1 MYNVI
6 QWKRK
11 GGLTADAG
19 TAITALL
26 DPGSLRGRV
35 VVTRMAIKTAATAQT
50 LTVMQV
56 LSKYRI
62 AAAAASGQK
71 VIKFAENDFAQNDF
85 VAIKMPSG
93 IHQLFTVASV
103 AAKGDDDLYAVTLS
117 ANLPVEL
124 PLGAAVCFFGV
135 PSDGHE
141 IVAIAASGVTQ
152 MQSDEGYFGANEMGE
167 PLLMHLTNATN
178 AATIEAIN
186 YPIIGV

>member
-11 GGLTADAG
+11 GGLTATAG

-35 VVTRMAIKTAATAQT
+35 VVTRMAIKAAATAQT

-71 VIKFAENDFAQNDF
+71 VIKFAEDDFAANDF

-124 PLGAAVCFFGV
+124 PLGAAVCFFGA
-135 PSDGHE
+135 PNDGHE
-141 IVAIAASGVTQ
+141 SVAIAADGVTQ

-167 PLLMHLTNATN
+167 PLLMHLTNATH
-178 AATIEAIN
+178 AATIQAIN

>member
-11 GGLTADAG
+11 GGITASAG

-35 VVTRMAIKTAATAQT
+35 VVTRMAVKAGATAQT

-71 VIKFAENDFAQNDF
+71 VIKFAENDFAANDF

-103 AAKGDDDLYAVTLS
+103 ATKGDDDLYPVTLS

-124 PLGAAVCFFGV
+124 PLGAAVCFFGA
-135 PSDGHE
+135 PGDGHE
-141 IVAIAASGVTQ
+141 SVAIAASDVTQ

>member
-11 GGLTADAG
+11 GGLTAPAG

-35 VVTRMAIKTAATAQT
+35 VVTRMAIKAGATAQT

-56 LSKYRI
+56 LTKLRI
-62 AAAAASGQK
+62 GAAAAAGQK
-71 VIKFAENDFAQNDF
+71 VIKVADDVFAANDFM
-85 VAIKMPSG
+85 AIKMPSG

-103 AAKGDDDLYAVTLS
+103 AAVGDDGLYPVTLS
-117 ANLPVEL
+117 ANLPVALEL
-124 PLGAAVCFFGV
+124 GTAICCFGAPG
-135 PSDGHE
+135 DGHE
-141 IVAIAASGVTQ
+141 SVAITASEVTQ

>member
-11 GGLTADAG
+11 GGLTASAG

-35 VVTRMAIKTAATAQT
+35 VVTRMAITAGATAQT

-71 VIKFAENDFAQNDF
+71 VIKFAENDFAQYDF

-103 AAKGDDDLYAVTLS
+103 ATKGDDGLYPVTLS
-117 ANLPVEL
+117 ANLPVALE
-124 PLGAAVCFFGV
+124 PGTAVCFFGV

-141 IVAIAASGVTQ
+141 QVAIGASATSKFE
-152 MQSDEGYFGANEMGE
+152 SDEGYFGANEMGE
-167 PLLMHLTNATN
+167 PLLIHLTNATH
-178 AATIEAIN
+178 AATIDAIN

>member
-11 GGLTADAG
+11 GGLTATAG

-35 VVTRMAIKTAATAQT
+35 VVTRMAIKNGATAQT

-71 VIKFAENDFAQNDF
+71 VIKFVENDFAASDF

-103 AAKGDDDLYAVTLS
+103 AKGDDDLYAVTLS

-124 PLGAAVCFFGV
+124 PLGAAVCFFGAT
-135 PSDGHE
+135 SDGHE
-141 IVAIAASGVTQ
+141 SVAIAASEVTQ

-167 PLLMHLTNATN
+167 PLLMHLTNATH

>member
-11 GGLTADAG
+11 GGLTATAG

-71 VIKFAENDFAQNDF
+71 VIKFAENDFEADDF

-103 AAKGDDDLYAVTLS
+103 AAKGDDDLYPVTLS
-117 ANLPVEL
+117 ADLPVALE
-124 PLGAAVCFFGV
+124 PGTAVCFFGA

-141 IVAIAASGVTQ
+141 QVALGTNTVTKLQ
-152 MQSDEGYFGANEMGE
+152 DSEGYFGANEMGE

-178 AATIEAIN
+178 AAKIEAIN